1 MKKILVPID
10 GSLNS
15 ANSLEM
21 AKEMATAF
29 DSKITILY
37 VIDVEDNNYSSN
49 PYKFSPELIHKIT
62 TEKSLLASK
71 ILEDATKKLCDF
83 NGVVET
89 KLLTGNPADKI
100 IEYAKNNDFD
110 FVILGSS
117 GMGGIR
123 GAIGSIARRVTLSI
137 NLPTLIVR

>member
-15 ANSLEM
+15 SKALEM
-21 AKEMATAF
+21 AQEMATAF
-29 DSKITILY
+29 DSKITVLY
-37 VIDVEDNNYSSN
+37 VIDVEESSYATN
-49 PYKFSPELIHKIT
+49 PYQFSPELVHNIT
-62 TEKSLLASK
+62 TEKRLLGSK
-71 ILEDATKKLCDF
+71 ILEDAANKLCSF
-83 NGVVET
+83 SGVVET

-100 IEYAKNNDFD
+100 IEYLENSDFD
-110 FVILGSS
+110 FVIMGSS

-123 GAIGSIARRVTLSI
+123 GAIGSVSRRVTLAI